1 MKRTVLMTI
10 LAMSLTLGSNSA
22 YANGSCFNCR
32 YSSAD
37 FSPWQQILTFPARAL
52 LDVTPL
58 FAGLACG
65 GTFLAEDIL

>member
-10 LAMSLTLGSNSA
+10 WAMSPTLGSNSA
-22 YANGSCFNCR
+22 YANGSCLLQVFVCR
-32 YSSAD
+32 LFTLAANPD
-37 FSPWQQILTFPARAL
+37 LPARAL